1 MMTRLMRAWGRLVIG
16 HPGLLA
22 GLSLLL
28 TIFLY
33 ANIHNLR
40 TGTDLTDLF
49 GSHDPQWQAASQIGK
64 ELGYG
69 NQLFV
74 MVDAPAGDADAT
86 AAMEETADRLTAAMA
101 VERPLQAGA
110 QRPEQG

>member
-1 MMTRLMRAWGRLVIG
+1 MMNRLMRAWGRLVIG

-22 GLSLLL
+22 CLSLLL

-49 GSHDPQWQAASQIGK
+49 GCTIRNGRP
-64 ELGYG
+64 
-69 NQLFV
+69 
-74 MVDAPAGDADAT
+74 PAKLAKSWAT
-86 AAMEETADRLTAAMA
+86 AISFL
-101 VERPLQAGA
+101 
-110 QRPEQG
+110 